1 MRIGLLETD
10 VLYDDLIK
18 QYGSYGLMFEQYF
31 TQLECTGLKLEFIY
45 YQVQQGELPLFLDEC
60 DAYVITGSKAGAYE
74 DHAWIEPLSKWIV
87 EADKAQAKVLG
98 VCFGHQVI
106 AQALGGKVEQSDK
119 GWGLGV
125 RSLLTVSDSP
135 FAQPLPKYLDLI
147 YSHKDQVVKLP
158 ATAHNFISDDFCP
171 HAGFTIGQHIVTFQ
185 GHPEFT
191 PQYSERLFTRRAKD
205 IGEPTFSN
213 AIKSLRQ
220 STDENFIGRLI
231 LEFLRPDEHVLEQ
244 IALEQEALEKALLDN
259 KKLEKSKKKNEQ
271 DLEDPINS
279 SQIDNSQPHTS

>member
-31 TQLECTGLKLEFIY
+31 TQLEYASLELEFVY

-98 VCFGHQVI
+98 VCFGHQII
-106 AQALGGKVEQSDK
+106 AQALGGTVEKSDK

-125 RSLLTVSDSP
+125 RSLLTIADSP

-171 HAGFTIGQHIVTFQ
+171 YAGFTIGQHIVTFQ

-191 PQYSERLFTRRAKD
+191 AQYSERLFTRRAKD
-205 IGEPTFSN
+205 IGEPTFGN

-220 STDENFIGRLI
+220 STDENFIGRLV
-231 LEFLRPDEHVLEQ
+231 LEFLCPDDETLEKET
-244 IALEQEALEKALLDN
+244 LEKETLDKEALDKETLN
-259 KKLEKSKKKNEQ
+259 KETLE
-271 DLEDPINS
+271 
-279 SQIDNSQPHTS
+279 